1 MVRHEPLTLTLHVQ
15 VIPPTAKNKYK
26 ERYSYYGKNLGMPRS
41 ARSSVYGTP
50 QIYIYI
56 TALLWKKNFC

>member
-26 ERYSYYGKNLGMPRS
+26 ERYILRKEPWYAKVGEEFCLRDSSNLYLYNS
-41 ARSSVYGTP
+41 
-50 QIYIYI
+50 
-56 TALLWKKNFC
+56 LL